1 MPLALDQRIGTV
13 VWSPLAGGALSGKI
27 RRGRPVPEGTRS
39 SQLGLAR
46 AGDLEKLFNIV
57 DVLDA
62 TAKEL
67 GKTAAQVAINWVLQR
82 PTVSSVIIG
91 ARNEKQL
98 RENLGATGWRLS
110 EDHVARLDAAS
121 ETRPSYPYWH
131 QRLNPRLNPPPV
143 PLRN

>member
-1 MPLALDQRIGTV
+1 
-13 VWSPLAGGALSGKI
+13 
-27 RRGRPVPEGTRS
+27 VPDGTRS

-46 AGDLEKLFNIV
+46 AGDLERLFNIV